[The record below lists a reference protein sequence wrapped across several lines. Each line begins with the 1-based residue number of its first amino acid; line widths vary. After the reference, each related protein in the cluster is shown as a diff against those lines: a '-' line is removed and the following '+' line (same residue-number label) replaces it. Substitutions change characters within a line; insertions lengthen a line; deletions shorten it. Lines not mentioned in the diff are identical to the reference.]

1 MVYAFDVVRPLA
13 NLPNHN
19 GFKFIGIKKDGTCV
33 DCHVT
38 FDKAAGIHV
47 VAGGAQFD
55 ELQGWKYKKQ

>member
-13 NLPNHN
+13 NLPNQN
-19 GFKFIGIKKDGTCV
+19 GFKFIGVKKDGACV

-38 FDKAAGIHV
+38 FDKDVGIHV